1 MLYHYLMSVW
11 GPDLFVVSFM
21 LEEHEK
27 MLVDNAHEMI
37 NNYNHD
43 LVIGNLFK
51 TRYEEVTFITQ
62 KECCLNRLNWH
73 EKIHHVERG

>member
-37 NNYNHD
+37 NNYKHD
-43 LVIGNLFK
+43 LVIGNL
-51 TRYEEVTFITQ
+51 Y
-62 KECCLNRLNWH
+62 H
-73 EKIHHVERG
+73 